1 MASTYVNDLRLN
13 EMATGD
19 ASGTWGTTTNTNLEL
34 IGEALGYG
42 TEGITT
48 NADTH
53 TSTIADGATDPV
65 RAMYVKY
72 TGTLDSACTITIAPN
87 TINRMQ
93 FIENG
98 TTGSQNIIISQGTGA
113 NITIP
118 AGDTKAVY
126 LDGAG
131 SGAAVVDAFAS
142 INAVDLKVEDDLSLT
157 SDSAVVTFGADGDT
171 TLTHTD
177 GTGLTLNSTN
187 KICFNDASQFIQG
200 SSATVLSLG
209 ATDEID
215 LTATAIDIN
224 GTLDVSGQAT
234 FSDGSAG
241 APSISNT
248 GDANAGLYFS
258 AADTLAFSAG
268 GTGQF
273 TMADGAISPV
283 TDNDIDLG
291 TASLKYKNFY
301 AALVDG
307 ENFKVNGGQG
317 SDGQV
322 LTSTGSG
329 VAWEAV
335 SAGPTFKTFGT
346 SSIMVG
352 DDATGTIDAA
362 NYNTGLGVDIF
373 AALTSGDGNTVLGFS
388 AANDLTTGSE
398 NVAIGGYTLDAQTTA
413 SYNTAV
419 GYNAGSAN
427 TSGSQNVFVGR
438 YAGVANT
445 TGANNV
451 VVGSGAFSTATT
463 GDDNTAI
470 GKGALNANT
479 TASSNTAVG
488 KDALLANTT
497 GTLNTAVGHSALAA
511 NTTANSNTAIGDIA
525 LTANTTGASNVA
537 VGRNAFG
544 ANTTGNNNTAV
555 GHGAGESNT
564 TGAANAAFGYQ
575 ALDANTTA
583 NGNTAIGYTS
593 MSANTTGADN
603 VGVGAAALLSSTTGD
618 YNVAVG
624 TAALDANT
632 TADNNVA
639 IGHNALGAS
648 TTAADNVAVGKDA
661 LAATNNTRNLGIG
674 YRALTAQSG
683 SSDNIAIGHDA
694 LVRQT
699 TGANGNIAIGNYAG
713 RAVVSSAS
721 TSQLVAI
728 GHDVASNSSGAL
740 AGYQNVFVGYNIA
753 SASGLAGAFRNTA
766 LGAAALTDLTV
777 GDNNTAIGNL
787 AGNSITTATNNLC
800 LGYQSGE
807 SGSPSGALT
816 TGSNTVVLGN
826 DSIGALYCTQSSI
839 STSDERDKTDI
850 ENFDVGLSFINQMQP
865 VTYKW
870 DKRSWYLPKDE
881 DGNVTDEDITK
892 VTPDGSKKDDQTQ
905 VGFLAQDVEPLEKE
919 IGFANNSKDML
930 FVNLTE
936 DETRYGMQYERLVT
950 VLVNAVKELSAKVEA
965 LENKE

>member
-19 ASGTWGTTTNTNLEL
+19 ESGNWGVVTNTNLEL

-53 TSTIADGATDPV
+53 TTTIADGATDPG
-65 RAMYVKY
+65 RAMFIKY

-87 TINRMQ
+87 TVNRMH

-142 INAVDLKVEDDLSLT
+142 LNVVDLKVQDDLTLT
-157 SDSAVVTFGADGDT
+157 DDLTLSSDSAVVTFGADGDT

-373 AALTSGDGNTVLGFS
+373 AALTTGDGNIAIGFT
-388 AANDLTTGSE
+388 ALDANTTGNHNTAIS
-398 NVAIGGYTLDAQTTA
+398 NVSGDTNASNTAVGFNAGVATTTGRANVFIGSQTGDANTTGHYNTGVGLGALGGNTTA
-413 SYNTAV
+413 DSNTAV
-419 GYNAGSAN
+419 GYLAL
-427 TSGSQNVFVGR
+427 
-438 YAGVANT
+438 T
-445 TGANNV
+445 TN
-451 VVGSGAFSTATT
+451 S
-463 GDDNTAI
+463 
-470 GKGALNANT
+470 
-479 TASSNTAVG
+479 
-488 KDALLANTT
+488 T
-497 GTLNTAVGHSALAA
+497 GTLNTAVGVSALAA

-525 LTANTTGASNVA
+525 LTSNTTGATNVA
-537 VGRNAFG
+537 VGRNALG
-544 ANTTGNNNTAV
+544 ANTTASNSTAV
-555 GHGAGESNT
+555 GHGALES
-564 TGAANAAFGYQ
+564 Q
-575 ALDANTTA
+575 
-583 NGNTAIGYTS
+583 
-593 MSANTTGADN
+593 TTGADN
-603 VGVGAAALLSSTTGD
+603 TAVGYAAL
-618 YNVAVG
+618 
-624 TAALDANT
+624 
-632 TADNNVA
+632 
-639 IGHNALGAS
+639 AS
-648 TTAADNVAVGKDA
+648 TNH
-661 LAATNNTRNLGIG
+661 TRNMGIG

-683 SSDNIAIGHDA
+683 SSDNIAIGYDA

-699 TGANGNIAIGNYAG
+699 TGANGNIAIGNYTG
-713 RAVVSSAS
+713 RAVVDSAS

-728 GHDVASNSSGAL
+728 GHSVASNASGAL
-740 AGYQNVFVGYNIA
+740 AGYQNVFIGYNIA
-753 SASGLAGAFRNTA
+753 STSALAGAFQNTA
-766 LGAAALTDLTV
+766 LGGSAMTALST
-777 GDNNTAIGNL
+777 GDQNTCIGNR
-787 AGNSITTATNNLC
+787 AGDAI
-800 LGYQSGE
+800 
-807 SGSPSGALT
+807 T
-816 TGSNTVVLGN
+816 TGSNNVLIGYDSGSDALTTVSTGSNNIVLGN
-826 DSIGALYCTQSSI
+826 N
-839 STSDERDKTDI
+839 STAVAEVKVDWTVGSDERDKTDI
-850 ENFDVGLSFINQMQP
+850 ENLPNNAGLNFVNQLRP
-865 VTYKW
+865 VTYVW
-870 DKRSWYLPKDE
+870 DNRSNYYKP
-881 DGNVTDEDITK
+881 TDEKYGERDH
-892 VTPDGSKKDDQTQ
+892 SKKSTTKQ
-905 VGFLAQDVEPLEKE
+905 VGFIAQEVKAIEES
-919 IGFANNSKDML
+919 IGW
-930 FVNLTE
+930 TE
-936 DETRYGMQYERLVT
+936 DHI
-950 VLVNAVKELSAKVEA
+950 VNTSNEQSYKLTYSQVIPMLTKAVQELSAKVEE
-965 LENKE
+965 LEKKLN

>member
-34 IGEALGYG
+34 IAEAFSYG
-42 TEGITT
+42 TEAITT

-53 TSTIADGATDPV
+53 TTTIADGATDPG
-65 RAMYVKY
+65 RSMFLKY
-72 TGTLDSACTITIAPN
+72 TGALDSACTVTIGPN
-87 TINRMQ
+87 TVSKMW
-93 FIENG
+93 FIENA
-98 TTGSQNIIISQGTGA
+98 TTGSQNLVISQGTGA

-118 AGDTKAVY
+118 AGDTKIIY
-126 LDGAG
+126 SDGAG
-131 SGAAVVDAFAS
+131 AGGAMVDALAS
-142 INAVDLKVEDDLSLT
+142 ISAVDLKVQDDLTISDDLT
-157 SDSAVVTFGADGDT
+157 FDSDSAVVTFGADGDT

-329 VAWEAV
+329 VAWEDA
-335 SAGPTFKTFGT
+335 AGGASSINDLSDAKTFGT
-346 SSIMVG
+346 GSIMLG
-352 DDATGTIDAA
+352 DASTGTIDAA
-362 NYNTGLGVDIF
+362 NYNTALGIDVF
-373 AALTSGDGNTVLGFS
+373 AALTSGDANTAVGWSSLK
-388 AANDLTTGSE
+388 ALTTGS
-398 NVAIGGYTLDAQTTA
+398 
-413 SYNTAV
+413 SNTGV
-419 GYNAGSAN
+419 GTNALLTVS
-427 TSGSQNVFVGR
+427 
-438 YAGVANT
+438 
-445 TGANNV
+445 TG
-451 VVGSGAFSTATT
+451 
-463 GDDNTAI
+463 
-470 GKGALNANT
+470 
-479 TASSNTAVG
+479 SSNTAVG
-488 KDALLANTT
+488 SAALKVLTTGGYNTVIGVAAGEANTT
-497 GTLNTAVGHSALAA
+497 GNTNVAIGFESFAANTTGDDNVAIGVDALKA
-511 NTTANSNTAIGDIA
+511 NTTANI
-525 LTANTTGASNVA
+525 
-537 VGRNAFG
+537 
-544 ANTTGNNNTAV
+544 NTAV
-555 GHGAGESNT
+555 GRSAMAANT

-661 LAATNNTRNLGIG
+661 LAATNNSRNMGIG

-683 SSDNIAIGHDA
+683 SSDNIAIGYDA

-728 GHDVASNSSGAL
+728 GHDVASNASGAL

-753 SASGLAGAFRNTA
+753 SASGLAGAFRNTG
-766 LGAAALTDLTV
+766 LGANALTDLTG
-777 GDNNTAIGNL
+777 GDNNTAVGNL

>member
-19 ASGTWGTTTNTNLEL
+19 ESGNWGVVTNTNLEL

-53 TSTIADGATDPV
+53 TTTIADGATDPG
-65 RAMYVKY
+65 RAMFIKY

-87 TINRMQ
+87 TVNRMH

-142 INAVDLKVEDDLSLT
+142 LNVVDLKVQDDLTLT
-157 SDSAVVTFGADGDT
+157 DDLTLSSDSAVVTFGADGDT

-413 SYNTAV
+413 SFNTAV

-427 TSGSQNVFVGR
+427 TSGSQNTFVGR
-438 YAGVANT
+438 YAGAANT
-445 TGANNV
+445 TGADNV
-451 VVGSGAFSTATT
+451 VVGSGAFSTNTT
-463 GDDNTAI
+463 GTSVTAV

-479 TASSNTAVG
+479 TGNHSVAIGRDALLTNQTAHRNTAVGYEALKVSNVSGDTNASNTAVG
-488 KDALLANTT
+488 FTAGVATTTGVANVFIGSQSGDANTTGSYNTAVGLGSLGGNTTADSNTAVGYLALTANST
-497 GTLNTAVGHSALAA
+497 GTLNTAVGVSALAA

-525 LTANTTGASNVA
+525 LTSNTTGATNVA
-537 VGRNAFG
+537 VGRNALG
-544 ANTTGNNNTAV
+544 ANTTASNSTAV
-555 GHGAGESNT
+555 GHGALES
-564 TGAANAAFGYQ
+564 Q
-575 ALDANTTA
+575 
-583 NGNTAIGYTS
+583 
-593 MSANTTGADN
+593 TTGADN
-603 VGVGAAALLSSTTGD
+603 TAVGYAAL
-618 YNVAVG
+618 
-624 TAALDANT
+624 
-632 TADNNVA
+632 
-639 IGHNALGAS
+639 AS
-648 TTAADNVAVGKDA
+648 
-661 LAATNNTRNLGIG
+661 TNNTRNMGIG

-683 SSDNIAIGHDA
+683 SSDNIAIGYDA

-728 GHDVASNSSGAL
+728 GHNVADNASAAL
-740 AGYQNVFVGYNIA
+740 AGYQNVFIGYNIA
-753 SASGLAGAFRNTA
+753 STSALAGAFQNTA
-766 LGAAALTDLTV
+766 LGGSAMTALST
-777 GDNNTAIGNL
+777 GDQNTCIGNR
-787 AGNSITTATNNLC
+787 AGDAI
-800 LGYQSGE
+800 
-807 SGSPSGALT
+807 T
-816 TGSNTVVLGN
+816 TGSNNVLIGYDSGSDALTTVSTGSNNIVLGN
-826 DSIGALYCTQSSI
+826 N
-839 STSDERDKTDI
+839 STAVAEVKVDWTVGSDERDKTDI
-850 ENFDVGLSFINQMQP
+850 ENLPNNAGLNFVNQLRP
-865 VTYKW
+865 VTYVW
-870 DKRSWYLPKDE
+870 DNRSNYYKP
-881 DGNVTDEDITK
+881 TDEKYGERDH
-892 VTPDGSKKDDQTQ
+892 SKKSTTKQ
-905 VGFLAQDVEPLEKE
+905 VGFIAQEVKAIEES
-919 IGFANNSKDML
+919 IGW
-930 FVNLTE
+930 TE
-936 DETRYGMQYERLVT
+936 DHI
-950 VLVNAVKELSAKVEA
+950 VNTSNEQSYKLTYSQVIPMLTKAVQELSAKVEE
-965 LENKE
+965 LEKKLN